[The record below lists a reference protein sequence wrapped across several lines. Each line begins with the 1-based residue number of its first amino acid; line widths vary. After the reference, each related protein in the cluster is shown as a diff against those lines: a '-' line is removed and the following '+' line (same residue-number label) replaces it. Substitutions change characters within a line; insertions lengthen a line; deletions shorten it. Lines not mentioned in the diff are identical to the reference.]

1 MRWGQDLGFSGI
13 EGGMGLELRL
23 GGVGIWAS
31 MGLGGGMGLKLG
43 LRCESRLRWG
53 WDMGFSGI
61 EGGMGIELGLR
72 WN

>member
-1 MRWGQDLGFSGI
+1 
-13 EGGMGLELRL
+13 MG
-23 GGVGIWAS
+23 
-31 MGLGGGMGLKLG
+31 
-43 LRCESRLRWG
+43 SRLRWG